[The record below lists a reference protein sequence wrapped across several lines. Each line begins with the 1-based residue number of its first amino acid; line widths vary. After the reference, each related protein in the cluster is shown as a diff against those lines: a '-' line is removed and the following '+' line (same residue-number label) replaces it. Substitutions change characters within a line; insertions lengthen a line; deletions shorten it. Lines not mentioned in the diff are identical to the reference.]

1 MIEDVPEGSLESW
14 KPRIDSPGDRE
25 DVLRLAFDYR
35 GDVTLTLSDGTIL
48 EGFVSNLRSDADP
61 PCVEFFVA
69 NDGVNA
75 PPRRIPWDDVNAVG
89 FTGRDMADGRSWEA
103 WVKKWE
109 KEHGTKRF

>member
-14 KPRIDSPGDRE
+14 RPHIDSPGARD

-35 GDVTLTLSDGTIL
+35 GDVTLTLKNGAIL
-48 EGFVSNLRSDADP
+48 EGFVSNLRPDAEP
-61 PCVEFFVA
+61 PFIEVFAADDEGA
-69 NDGVNA
+69 A
-75 PPRRIPWDDVNAVG
+75 PPRRIPWDDVAAVA

-103 WVKKWE
+103 WVAKWE